1 MQKKKVLYIVMT
13 LVLLF
18 SFVAACAPPAVEE
31 PAAEAPAAE
40 EPAAEE
46 PAAEEM
52 MEPTELRAVAF
63 SSSSIEEPWN
73 SVFVAAW
80 DRVAAT
86 SPHGLTMTLDFA
98 EEVAVSDFSRVVNEY
113 FSTGEYDV
121 IISHN
126 GEYKDATEDFM
137 AANPDVLV
145 VANGSVFEARG
156 GNFFHS
162 NVYIQECAYL
172 TGIIAGMMTET
183 NKVGAVASFP
193 YPNVNLPLNAFFL
206 GAKSVN
212 PDVEQ
217 VITYIEN
224 WWDPPKA
231 AESAAAQIAAGADL
245 IYAERFG
252 PFEAVKDAGVLAFGH
267 FSDQHEL
274 APDVVIT
281 STEARW
287 DPSVEAWVDLWW
299 ENAANGVA
307 FDAPTETYL
316 PTMAEGVCDISPYYD
331 MEDIVPQD
339 VKDAVEQAKQ
349 DIMSG
354 ALEVPYVEDQVVS
367 D

>member
-1 MQKKKVLYIVMT
+1 MQKKKVLYIVLT

-18 SFVAACAPPAVEE
+18 SFVAACAPPAAEE
-31 PAAEAPAAE
+31 PAAEEPAAE

-52 MEPTELRAVAF
+52 MEPTELKAVLLTSTSA
-63 SSSSIEEPWN
+63 EEPWN
-73 SVFVAAW
+73 SVYVSAW

-86 SPHGLTMTLDFA
+86 KPHGLTMTLDVA
-98 EEVAVSDFSRVVNEY
+98 ENVAVSDVSRVMNEY
-113 FSTGEYDV
+113 FNTGEYDV
-121 IISHN
+121 IISHG
-126 GEYKDATEDFM
+126 GEYKDATEEFAD
-137 AANPDVLV
+137 ANTETLTI
-145 VANGSVFEARG
+145 ANGSVFEPRG
-156 GNFFHS
+156 GNYFHS

-183 NKVGAVASFP
+183 DKVGAVASFP
-193 YPNVNLPLNAFFL
+193 YPNVNLPINAFFL
-206 GAKSVN
+206 GAKAVN

-217 VITYIEN
+217 VVTYIDS

-252 PFEAVKDAGVLAFGH
+252 PFEAAKDAGIYAFGH
-267 FSDQHEL
+267 FSDQHDL

-287 DPSVEAWVDLWW
+287 DPSIEAWLELWW
-299 ENAANGVA
+299 EHEVNGVA
-307 FDAPTETYL
+307 YDSPTETYL
-316 PTMAEGVCDISPYYD
+316 PTMAEGVCDISPYYG
-331 MEDIVPQD
+331 MEDAVPQD
-339 VKDAVEQAKQ
+339 VKDAVEKAKQ
-349 DIMSG
+349 DIISG
-354 ALEVPYVEDQVVS
+354 ALVVPYVEDQVES